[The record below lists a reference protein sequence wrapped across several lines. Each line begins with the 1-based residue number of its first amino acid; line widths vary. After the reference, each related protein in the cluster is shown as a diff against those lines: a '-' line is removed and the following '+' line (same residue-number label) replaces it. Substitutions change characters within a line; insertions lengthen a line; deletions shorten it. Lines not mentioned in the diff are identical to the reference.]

1 MRHILHEGDAG
12 IINNNNY
19 YYNYHYYNNNYHAQA
34 VRHSLNYCAN
44 SAALMLHQKV
54 LKPLG

>member
-1 MRHILHEGDAG
+1 MRHILHEGEAG

-34 VRHSLNYCAN
+34 IRHSLNYCAN
-44 SAALMLHQKV
+44 SAALNASSESA
-54 LKPLG
+54 